1 MTEQQHFPD
10 RKWQVISVDIVFT
23 VFCTALAIWRLVV
36 RRRIRPRLWLSDYI
50 LIGAILLNT
59 AGNAMGIMFAISG
72 QGRLDHDPFLTVEQ
86 KRIANRYN
94 FVAAI
99 LNVYAMFLIK
109 LSICSYLLY
118 LNFSKSFRI
127 IIWISV
133 FVVVICNFMIPATI
147 HWGQCRPV
155 AFRWDTRVKGSC
167 WPLAVRLACS
177 YTQAGANI
185 GTDLVFAAS
194 PLVYI
199 QQIQLPKRTIWGV
212 RFVFLF
218 AIVGTS
224 LSIAKLFDLRR
235 VLTLKE
241 NFLHESV
248 SLSILSVAEVGVGI
262 ITACL
267 PPLRKTFDEL
277 LSKIM
282 PETVWETYFTDG
294 ETRTQRSQNYAM
306 PLFAFGSKPSNGTT
320 ATTTSDGESQRAIV
334 TEEDV
339 DDTHEVLGKTTLIT
353 VENVE
358 MQPPPAA
365 TGRKS

>member
-1 MTEQQHFPD
+1 M
-10 RKWQVISVDIVFT
+10 RY
-23 VFCTALAIWRLVV
+23 
-36 RRRIRPRLWLSDYI
+36 RIRPRLWLSDYI

-59 AGNAMGIMFAISG
+59 AGNSMGILFAISG
-72 QGRLDHDPFLTVEQ
+72 QGRLDHDPFLTAEQ

-94 FVAAI
+94 FVAAVM
-99 LNVYAMFLIK
+99 NVYAMFLIK

-127 IIWISV
+127 IIWASAI
-133 FVVVICNFMIPATI
+133 VVVICNFAIPATI
-147 HWGQCRPV
+147 HWGQCRPL
-155 AFRWDTRVKGSC
+155 AFRWDTRIKGSC

-241 NFLHESV
+241 NFLYESV

-277 LSKIM
+277 LSKMM
-282 PETVWETYFTDG
+282 PETVWETYPTEG
-294 ETRTQRSQNYAM
+294 EGRAQSSHNYAM
-306 PLFAFGSKPSNGTT
+306 PVFGFGSKSSNGTT
-320 ATTTSDGESQRAIV
+320 ATATSDGESQRAIV
-334 TEEDV
+334 REEDM
-339 DDTHEVLGKTTLIT
+339 DHTHGALGKTTLIT
-353 VENVE
+353 VENIE
-358 MQPPPAA
+358 MQPPGTASRP
-365 TGRKS
+365 KP